1 MNRHPW
7 RIVVVAAVFAVIQ
20 GCALKP
26 QFIHLD
32 PAVNISSTQVA
43 NGTLIG
49 LSVTDARDTKKLG
62 EVGDP
67 NNKMVEVSL
76 TEDFTPLLYK
86 KIAEK
91 LTEKGFEVVPSSD
104 AMLRALNIS
113 VKRLELSSVKT
124 PFNFKT
130 ELRAEIGASAHNE
143 KETYDRLFYVRTYKE
158 TAGPPYQKDSNA
170 LVNSAVSQALDD
182 MLSDEKLQQ
191 LLAH

>member
-7 RIVVVAAVFAVIQ
+7 RIVVVAAVLAVIQ